1 MAIAARPYWRGQLRL
16 ALVSCPIRLIPAT
29 TGADKVRFHKLNR
42 DTGNRLRQQMVD
54 EETGEVVE
62 RDETVMGYEFDK
74 GRYVTVEKDEIDALK
89 IESSETIDIER
100 VVAASAV
107 DCLYLDT
114 PYIVEPDGK
123 TGLDVFATI
132 REAIG
137 RKEVVGIGRAVMARR
152 ERAVAVQARGK
163 GMLIST
169 LRDPDEVRNPDE
181 IFDDIK
187 DVKINAEYLSMAEML
202 IERMTGKFDLSMFED
217 RYQEALRTLVEARM
231 KGKKI
236 VTAAEPERP
245 SNVVDLF
252 DALKASLEGKGGG
265 AAKSAP
271 QRAPARRKPASQA
284 KGATKAKPA
293 KASKPRQRKRA

>member
-1 MAIAARPYWRGQLRL
+1 MAARPYWRGQLRL

-29 TGADKVRFHKLNR
+29 TGADKVRFHKLSR

-74 GRYVTVEKDEIDALK
+74 GRYVTVEKEEIDALK

-137 RKEVVGIGRAVMARR
+137 RKDVVGIGRAVMARR

-163 GMLIST
+163 GMIIST

-187 DVKINAEYLSMAEML
+187 DVKINGEYLSMAEML

-231 KGKKI
+231 KGKKT
-236 VTAAEPERP
+236 VVAAEPERP
-245 SNVVDLF
+245 TNVVNLF

-265 AAKSAP
+265 DKKAPERRAA
-271 QRAPARRKPASQA
+271 ARRKPSSQA
-284 KGATKAKPA
+284 KGKKAA
-293 KASKPRQRKRA
+293 KPRQRKRA